1 MTNTVGTP
9 NVATV
14 LAVTSGKCGVG
25 KTNVTVNVAL
35 SLARLGYRV
44 GLIDAD
50 FGLGNVDVML
60 GLTPE
65 NHLGH
70 LLAGE
75 KTLAEIVIRGPLG
88 VEVIPASSGLQS
100 ITSMSSAQR
109 TVLRDALHAFASRL
123 DFLLIDTAA
132 GISDNVVETLRL
144 AERVAI
150 VTSLEPSA
158 VVDAYA
164 TAKILTHTSPQT
176 EIGVIVNSVRDG
188 HEAGLAFRQLDIA
201 ASRFLGRS
209 LRYYGFV
216 AEDRAV
222 RDSVLAQRAVVDH
235 LPQAAA
241 SRCFRILA
249 SRLAGLGRG
258 PGGLRLAVGASS
270 GRRLHGGVSV
280 RVKTSAPD
288 MDVRDRLVI
297 EHVPLVKTLAQ
308 RLAQRLPSQ
317 VEMNDLISVGVL
329 GLIDAATRYR
339 PSLGVPF
346 DAFARRRVDGAML
359 DALRELDWA
368 PRSLR
373 RLRREMD
380 AAVASLRHR
389 LGREPR
395 EEEIADAMDLSV
407 PGIREGARTAS
418 NPGSRLGPSARRTH
432 AGRHTAHRAVHRRV
446 GRRRNATRAQGTQAP
461 SRTRDRGIAGTRAA
475 DSRPLLPGR
484 ADAGGDR

>member
-1 MTNTVGTP
+1 VTGSGAA

-14 LAVTSGKCGVG
+14 LAVTSGKGGVG

-65 NHLGH
+65 SHIGH

-75 KTLAEIVIRGPLG
+75 KTLSDIVIRGPFG

-100 ITSMSSAQR
+100 ITAMTSAQR
-109 TVLRDALHAFASRL
+109 TVLRDALHAFATRL

-132 GISDNVVETLRL
+132 GISDNVVDMLRL
-144 AERVAI
+144 AERVAL

-164 TAKILTHTSPQT
+164 TAKILTQTSPET

-188 HEAGLAFRQLDIA
+188 DEAGLAFKQLDVA
-201 ASRFLGRS
+201 ANRFLGRR

-222 RDSVLAQRAVVDH
+222 RDSLLVQRAVVDH
-235 LPQAAA
+235 FPQAAA

-258 PGGLRLAVGASS
+258 PGGLRLAVGAS
-270 GRRLHGGVSV
+270 VS
-280 RVKTSAPD
+280 
-288 MDVRDRLVI
+288 
-297 EHVPLVKTLAQ
+297 
-308 RLAQRLPSQ
+308 
-317 VEMNDLISVGVL
+317 
-329 GLIDAATRYR
+329 
-339 PSLGVPF
+339 
-346 DAFARRRVDGAML
+346 
-359 DALRELDWA
+359 
-368 PRSLR
+368 
-373 RLRREMD
+373 
-380 AAVASLRHR
+380 
-389 LGREPR
+389 
-395 EEEIADAMDLSV
+395 
-407 PGIREGARTAS
+407 EGPTEV
-418 NPGSRLGPSARRTH
+418 SRCA
-432 AGRHTAHRAVHRRV
+432 
-446 GRRRNATRAQGTQAP
+446 
-461 SRTRDRGIAGTRAA
+461 
-475 DSRPLLPGR
+475 
-484 ADAGGDR
+484 

>member
-1 MTNTVGTP
+1 VTNTGRMP

-14 LAVTSGKCGVG
+14 LAVTSGKGGVG

-100 ITSMSSAQR
+100 ITSMSPAQR

-164 TAKILTHTSPQT
+164 TAKILTQTSPQT

-188 HEAGLAFRQLDIA
+188 DEAGLAFRQLDIA

-258 PGGLRLAVGASS
+258 PGGLRLAVGATAEAGSTE
-270 GRRLHGGVSV
+270 VSQC
-280 RVKTSAPD
+280 A
-288 MDVRDRLVI
+288 
-297 EHVPLVKTLAQ
+297 
-308 RLAQRLPSQ
+308 
-317 VEMNDLISVGVL
+317 
-329 GLIDAATRYR
+329 
-339 PSLGVPF
+339 
-346 DAFARRRVDGAML
+346 
-359 DALRELDWA
+359 
-368 PRSLR
+368 
-373 RLRREMD
+373 
-380 AAVASLRHR
+380 
-389 LGREPR
+389 
-395 EEEIADAMDLSV
+395 
-407 PGIREGARTAS
+407 
-418 NPGSRLGPSARRTH
+418 
-432 AGRHTAHRAVHRRV
+432 
-446 GRRRNATRAQGTQAP
+446 
-461 SRTRDRGIAGTRAA
+461 
-475 DSRPLLPGR
+475 
-484 ADAGGDR
+484 